1 MAKDPED
8 RVDKNEHRS
17 PLMNADFGEGI
28 VQGRA
33 HCAGFGIRTRR
44 GERDMTTAV
53 VSERVVTMRTHWS
66 DRESLLRSSYTET
79 QTTTVSV
86 VLSRKR
92 GNKGLDG
99 FLPVV
104 DKNAWLHY
112 RKHGQGRWQTG
123 CEEGARRT
131 GRLEV
136 ARTAEPAG
144 LEAVARP
151 ALWQCVW
158 HAQPRRPRACNQVP
172 RAP

>member
-79 QTTTVSV
+79 DYDRIRSTVP
-86 VLSRKR
+86 K
-92 GNKGLDG
+92 
-99 FLPVV
+99 
-104 DKNAWLHY
+104 
-112 RKHGQGRWQTG
+112 
-123 CEEGARRT
+123 AR
-131 GRLEV
+131 E
-136 ARTAEPAG
+136 
-144 LEAVARP
+144 
-151 ALWQCVW
+151 
-158 HAQPRRPRACNQVP
+158 
-172 RAP
+172 